1 MKEWVCGTIIVLA
14 LIGFP
19 TACTMDQQ
27 RKIAEASARG
37 EDPIAIK
44 CAMDS
49 VSSNNSSSA
58 ICIIKAATQ
67 KVAK

>member
-1 MKEWVCGTIIVLA
+1 MKEWICGTIIVLSI
-14 LIGFP
+14 IGFP

-49 VSSNNSSSA
+49 GTGNNTSA

-67 KVAK
+67 KTGH